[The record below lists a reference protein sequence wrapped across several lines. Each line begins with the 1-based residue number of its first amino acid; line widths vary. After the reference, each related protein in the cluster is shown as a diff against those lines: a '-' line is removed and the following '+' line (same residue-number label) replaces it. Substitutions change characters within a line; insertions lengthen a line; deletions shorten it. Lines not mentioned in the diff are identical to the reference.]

1 MKNAFFR
8 CTRKA
13 LGLLL
18 CFSLLLSLSML
29 LPAHATASDTIWD
42 GTHPTA
48 DAACVFSGGKGTEAE
63 PYLISTAMD
72 LAQLAANVAG
82 GKTYS
87 GVYFKM
93 TADIDAAGIEGWKP
107 IGGNN
112 TENKAANPFSG
123 NFDGD
128 FHVVKNINIK
138 KGWYIGFFGYASN
151 ATIRNFG
158 IESGTVYTNN
168 SVVGGL
174 VGSADNCVIDN
185 CFNKAD
191 VTCERSGGT
200 MRVGGLVGITANNT
214 KLLNCYNVGDVLGKT
229 SAVKNWTGGLVGY
242 MSGGVAFEANNCY
255 NAGKVTA
262 MGNASAGGIA
272 GSMDGNAYA
281 EKCFNLGEVSAENA
295 GATDVWVGSL
305 VGNVLKTTNAMIDSG
320 SVALEGMEFFGVLH
334 ADHLEAN
341 YTATVITLSKIPTIQ
356 GSSFLTK
363 GASYVEPIGAT
374 LRAVQETAAANGKQT
389 VRFVG
394 TVDALSY
401 QSVGFEIAMGDQ
413 PAAAYSTKTVSSHIY
428 VKANGAYTELC
439 AASQLGGT
447 HIFTAALADVS
458 TAGTVTF
465 TVTPFAVSQDGV
477 KTTGSA
483 YTVTYVNGVFTSAVK
498 IA

>member
-1 MKNAFFR
+1 MKNTFFR
-8 CTRKA
+8 RSRKA
-13 LGLLL
+13 LGLLI
-18 CFSLLLSLSML
+18 CFSLLLSLL
-29 LPAHATASDTIWD
+29 TALPAHAVAADTVWD
-42 GTHPTA
+42 GTHPAA
-48 DAACVFSGGKGTEAE
+48 DAAYAFSGGKGTEEE

-72 LAQLAANVAG
+72 LTQLAANVAS

-93 TADIDAAGIEGWKP
+93 TADIDATGIEGWKP

-123 NFDGD
+123 NFDGN

-158 IESGTVYTNN
+158 IESGSVYSNN

-174 VGSADNCVIDN
+174 IGSADNCVIDN
-185 CFNKAD
+185 CFNKAS
-191 VTCERSGGT
+191 VTCDRSGGT
-200 MRVGGLVGITANNT
+200 MRVGGLAGITTNNT
-214 KLLNCYNVGDVLGKT
+214 KLLNCYNAGDVLGKT
-229 SAVKNWTGGLVGY
+229 SSVNNWTGGLVGY

-255 NAGKVTA
+255 NVGKVTA

-295 GATDVWVGSL
+295 GTTDVWVGSL
-305 VGNVLKTTNAMIDSG
+305 VGKVLKVSNAMIDSG
-320 SVALEGMEFFGVLH
+320 SVALGDIKFFGVLH

-341 YTATVITLSKIPTIQ
+341 YTATVITLTKIPTIQ

-363 GASYVEPIGAT
+363 GASYVEPVGAT

-394 TVDALSY
+394 TVNALSY

-413 PAAAYSTKTVSSHIY
+413 SVTAYGTKMVYSHIY
-428 VKANGAYTELC
+428 VKANGEYTELC
-439 AASQLGGT
+439 AASQLGGS
-447 HIFTAALADVS
+447 HIFTATLTDVS
-458 TAGTVTF
+458 ATGTVTF
-465 TVTPFAVSQDGV
+465 RVTPFAIGQDGV
-477 KTTGSA
+477 KTTGA
-483 YTVTYVNGVFTSAVK
+483 TYTVTYVNGVFTSAVK
-498 IA
+498 AA